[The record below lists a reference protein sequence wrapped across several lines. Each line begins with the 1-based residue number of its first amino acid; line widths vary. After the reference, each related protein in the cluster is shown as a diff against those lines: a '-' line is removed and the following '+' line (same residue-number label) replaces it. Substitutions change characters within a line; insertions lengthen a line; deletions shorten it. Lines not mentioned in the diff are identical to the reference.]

1 MTIGITG
8 GSGFVG
14 TRLCAR
20 LQAVG
25 TDFRLF
31 DIADS
36 PDYPHHRMD
45 VDIRKGG
52 DLCNAVRGCSAIVH
66 LAAVHRDDVR
76 PIALYDQTN
85 VMGTSN
91 VVEAAERNGVEKI
104 VFTSSVACY
113 GFAKP
118 GSGEETPFNP
128 FNDYGRTKAVA
139 EDVLKNWQARDPDR
153 RVLVIVRPT
162 VIFGERNRGNVYNLL
177 RQIANHRFLMV
188 GSGGNR
194 KSLAYVENVAAFLEY
209 SLAFDP
215 GVHVFNYVDTPDFSM
230 NELVVKVR
238 ESLGRKP
245 EVGFRIPF
253 PVGLFGGYLLD
264 MIARATGRTFP
275 VSAIRIRK
283 FCADSQYTT
292 AVRKTGFVPVV
303 QLAEGLKRTM
313 QFEFVENHSDQKTFL
328 TE

>member
-20 LQAVG
+20 MQAVG

-31 DIADS
+31 DIAES

-45 VDIRKGG
+45 VDIRKAG

-118 GSGEETPFNP
+118 GSGEDTPFNP
-128 FNDYGRTKAVA
+128 FNDYGRTKAAA
-139 EDVLKNWQARDPDR
+139 EEVLKNWQARDPDR

-188 GSGGNR
+188 GSGENR

-230 NELVVKVR
+230 NELVVNVR

-264 MIARATGRTFP
+264 MLARATGRTFP

-303 QLAEGLKRTM
+303 QLAEGLRRTI

>member
-20 LQAVG
+20 MQAVG

-31 DIADS
+31 DIAES

-45 VDIRKGG
+45 VDIRKAG

-118 GSGEETPFNP
+118 GSGEDTPFNP
-128 FNDYGRTKAVA
+128 FNDYGRTKAAA
-139 EDVLKNWQARDPDR
+139 EEVLKNWQARDPDR

-188 GSGGNR
+188 GSGENR

-230 NELVVKVR
+230 NELVVNVR

-303 QLAEGLKRTM
+303 QLAEGLRRTI

>member
-20 LQAVG
+20 MQAVG

-31 DIADS
+31 DIAES
-36 PDYPHHRMD
+36 PDYPHHRKD
-45 VDIRKGG
+45 VDIRKAG

-85 VMGTSN
+85 VKGTSN

-118 GSGEETPFNP
+118 GSGEDTPFNP
-128 FNDYGRTKAVA
+128 FNDYGRTKAAA
-139 EDVLKNWQARDPDR
+139 EEVLKNWQARDPDR

-188 GSGGNR
+188 GSGENR

-230 NELVVKVR
+230 NELVVNVR

-303 QLAEGLKRTM
+303 QLAEGLRRTI

>member
-20 LQAVG
+20 MQAVG

-31 DIADS
+31 DIAES

-45 VDIRKGG
+45 VDIRKAG

-118 GSGEETPFNP
+118 GSGEDTPFNP
-128 FNDYGRTKAVA
+128 FNDYGRTKAAA
-139 EDVLKNWQARDPDR
+139 EEVLKNWQARDPDR

-188 GSGGNR
+188 GSGENR

-230 NELVVKVR
+230 NELVVNVR

-303 QLAEGLKRTM
+303 QLAEALRRTI